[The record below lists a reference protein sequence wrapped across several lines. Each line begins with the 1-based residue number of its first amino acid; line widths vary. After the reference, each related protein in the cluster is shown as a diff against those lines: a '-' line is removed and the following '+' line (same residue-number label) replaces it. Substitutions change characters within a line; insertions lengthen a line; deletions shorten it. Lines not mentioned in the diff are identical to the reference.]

1 MRILILTILFASG
14 FYYLNNSREKVVTA
28 PTPTKPKAELDSIKV
43 FASAPDRAERILTAK
58 PVEKPAV
65 VESESTS
72 GREISSSEEEEDYTY
87 EDEHVEEVSNPDLD
101 QAWNHELKDV
111 LNRLEPAEGD
121 NIHKAYMA
129 EVESYKAEMDAL
141 MSEKQSQSSELGLES
156 EQMISQLDQKHE
168 DNLKEIFGA
177 HYDAVRDHYQEYM
190 QGSQQ

>member
-14 FYYLNNSREKVVTA
+14 FYYFRDTQEVTSA
-28 PTPTKPKAELDSIKV
+28 PIKPRAQLDSIKV
-43 FASAPDRAERILTAK
+43 KSAAPDRAERILTAR

-65 VESESTS
+65 VETESS
-72 GREISSSEEEEDYTY
+72 DAGREISSSEEEEDYTY
-87 EDEHVEEVSNPDLD
+87 EEDHVEEVPATDLD

-121 NIHKAYMA
+121 NMHKAYMA
-129 EVESYKAEMDAL
+129 ELESYKAEMDAL
-141 MSEKQSQSSELGLES
+141 MSEKQSQTSELGLES

-190 QGSQQ
+190 QGSRQ